1 MLDKNMCHYDRWDKK
16 KYKAM
21 KKSGD
26 QGNRSLRQVSYFSD
40 AREFFQMFVTSQQLN
55 QRKEKQKI

>member
-1 MLDKNMCHYDRWDKK
+1 
-16 KYKAM
+16 M

-26 QGNRSLRQVSYFSD
+26 QGNRSLRLVSYFSD
-40 AREFFQMFVTSQQLN
+40 DRELFQMFVTSQQLN